1 MKPHSDFE
9 ELLRLLKDRNA
20 DFMIV
25 GGYAVAFYGYPRFT
39 KDLDILYLNS
49 PENTMHVQNALVE
62 FGFQRS
68 EIPLDAL
75 RKKGNVLTFG
85 VEPLRVDLMN
95 EVDGVSYQEAASE
108 SVQGQYGAIEVSFIG
123 KNALIKNKK
132 STPRLRDKGDAEELE
147 KLE

>member
-20 DFMIV
+20 DFLIV
-25 GGYAVAFYGYPRFT
+25 GGYAVAFHGYPRFT

-49 PENTMHVQNALVE
+49 TVNIQRVQDAIVE

-95 EVDGVSYQEAASE
+95 EMDGVSYKEAACE
-108 SVQGQYGAIEVSFIG
+108 SVRGHYGTIEVSFIG

-132 STPRLRDKGDAEELE
+132 ATPRLRDKGDAEELE
-147 KLE
+147 KL